1 MITTHQKSGFT
12 LIETIIGIA
21 VVALVVTAATSLTTT
36 SLTIGRTSINQF
48 AAFHQA
54 EEGLEITR
62 NIRDSNWLQN
72 KSWRAGLANGTY
84 AIAFASQCPD
94 NGPWCLVPTV
104 SGMPGRSITISTS
117 TDGDGVLHVT
127 SAVDYQE
134 RDVLRNVSL
143 STELT
148 DWKKGPL

>member
-1 MITTHQKSGFT
+1 MNTIPSKDGFT

-36 SLTIGRTSINQF
+36 SLAIGRTSMNQF

-62 NIRDSNWLQN
+62 NLRDSNWLQN
-72 KSWRAGLANGTY
+72 KSWRAGLADGTY
-84 AIAFASQCPD
+84 EIAFAPQCVH
-94 NGPWCLVPTV
+94 NGPWCLIPAM
-104 SGMPGRSITISTS
+104 SGTPGRIITLS
-117 TDGDGVLHVT
+117 TDDDGVLHVT
-127 SAVDYQE
+127 SAVEYQE
-134 RDVLRNVSL
+134 RGSPRHVNL